1 MPARQAEPG
10 PLPAVNAPDNPAR
23 TRARR
28 SQKSDQDHVGSRYK
42 HLYKTGGSP
51 YLGSHPLL
59 LATGVLLNSGV
70 GVAAGFVIGRQ
81 RARQQVVIHGLGDA
95 AVRAAIGGVTPALPG
110 QQPGVGKLLVQ
121 GL

>member
-1 MPARQAEPG
+1 M
-10 PLPAVNAPDNPAR
+10 
-23 TRARR
+23 
-28 SQKSDQDHVGSRYK
+28 
-42 HLYKTGGSP
+42 
-51 YLGSHPLL
+51 L

-95 AVRAAIGGVTPALPG
+95 AVRAAISGVTPALLS

-121 GL
+121 GLCPLIGGGRVTGGAHNQDRRAALSG